1 MTAPRILVIR
11 LTALG
16 DVVLAEPVA
25 RALGQR
31 FPGYAIDLVTD
42 LKMVPL
48 LTQAGAFDR
57 VEAYDKKGADRGLL
71 GPWRVR
77 RRLAPHYHA
86 VIDLQGKLRTRALSH
101 LVSAE
106 HKLTLKKRSFG
117 AALWTLIG
125 RRRPITDRH
134 TIDLYLDLLAPL
146 GLGRGSLPKDVTPRL
161 RLPAPARAGLRR
173 VGLGIGASHPTKRW
187 APEQFR
193 ALVAGILARAP
204 NVSVTL
210 IGGPQDRAELE
221 RVRQLLPPAA
231 LDPRDATQLDV
242 AGLASL
248 IGELDVMVS
257 VDSGAAHI
265 SQGLGVR
272 TIVLFGPTSP
282 LRWGPRAAP
291 HRAISLG
298 LDCAPCSDVGGPAC
312 PRPDRAH
319 ACMRELPAER
329 VVALVFEDP

>member
-1 MTAPRILVIR
+1 MAAPRILVIR

-16 DVVLAEPVA
+16 DVVLVEPVA
-25 RALGQR
+25 RALAQR

-48 LTQAGAFDR
+48 LSQAGVFDR

-86 VIDLQGKLRTRALSH
+86 VIDLQGKLRTRALSW

-106 HKLTLKKRSFG
+106 HKLTLKKRSLGG
-117 AALWTLIG
+117 ALLTLIG

-134 TIDLYLDLLAPL
+134 TIELYLGALGPL
-146 GLGRGSLPKDVTPRL
+146 GLGRAALPSDVTPRL
-161 RLPAPARAGLRR
+161 RLPAPPSGAVRR

-187 APEQFR
+187 APEQFQ
-193 ALVAGILARAP
+193 ALVHGILARAP
-204 NVSVTL
+204 GAVVTL
-210 IGGPQDRAELE
+210 IGGPQDRPELE
-221 RVRQLLPPAA
+221 RVRALLPPAA
-231 LDPRDATQLDV
+231 LDPRDATALDV
-242 AGLASL
+242 AGLASV
-248 IGELDVMVS
+248 IGELDVVVS

-265 SQGLGVR
+265 SQALGVR

-319 ACMRELPAER
+319 ACMRELSAER
-329 VVALVFEDP
+329 VLALVFEEP